1 MMHQGRRVVS
11 EAAIRLGGRWTWSVE
26 SYRLDRRWWLCL
38 SDLLVWGKAVWVQW
52 ILSKLELFVG
62 LVFTLLLAM
71 EDWYSLTTVAS
82 SLTTCGSLICRCL
95 SLFIFFHVGR
105 MPRLRAVPATN
116 QTIEW
121 LLLILLS
128 DGKLLLSGRHDLW
141 PHVWSSVLKRVY
153 AKNGRIQ
160 ASMIGTSSWL
170 HLSPSG
176 RIDIQWLQREFGLP
190 RPSQWFDPTVHW
202 QQHSLWSMPEVL
214 MGSLP

>member
-52 ILSKLELFVG
+52 ILNKLELFVG

-105 MPRLRAVPATN
+105 MPRLRAVRATN
-116 QTIEW
+116 QMI
-121 LLLILLS
+121 
-128 DGKLLLSGRHDLW
+128 KLLTMPSGGMLLW
-141 PHVWSSVLKRVY
+141 SAQRCWWLHVWFCGLRHVCAKYGRSLVLTT
-153 AKNGRIQ
+153 G
-160 ASMIGTSSWL
+160 ASNWW
-170 HLSPSG
+170 HLFPAV
-176 RIDIQWLQREFGLP
+176 RTDIQ
-190 RPSQWFDPTVHW
+190 
-202 QQHSLWSMPEVL
+202 
-214 MGSLP
+214 